1 MLTFPVTLFAG
12 AAASVT
18 NTYNVDATGPSSA
31 DAYTFTGATL
41 GTAIGT
47 NSLVVV
53 LAHIWSNG
61 TNPVINAITVGGVGA
76 TILQAATASIA
87 ASLDAGCAIATIS
100 TASTSGTVVVSANN
114 GSIRSRISVFRINRM
129 LSTAAF
135 DSKKASNVTPANASV
150 SLNVAPNGVIIAGGS
165 TQNPPDATVPSLTGI
180 TQAGSGTIL
189 SQYKW
194 VYGDVD
200 NQAQQTGRTVTSVLN
215 TGGQA
220 NAIVAASWH

>member
-1 MLTFPVTLFAG
+1 M
-12 AAASVT
+12 
-18 NTYNVDATGPSSA
+18 
-31 DAYTFTGATL
+31 
-41 GTAIGT
+41 
-47 NSLVVV
+47 VV

-61 TNPVINAITVGGVGA
+61 TNPVINAITVGGSGA

-87 ASLDAGCAIATIS
+87 ASLDAGCAIAVIS

-114 GSIRSRISVFRINRM
+114 GSIRSRISVFRINKM
-129 LSTAAF
+129 LSTTAF
-135 DSKKASNVTPANASV
+135 DSQKASNVTPANASV
-150 SLNVAPNGVIIAGGS
+150 SLNVPSNGVIIAGGS
-165 TQNPPDATVPSLTGI
+165 TQNPVDATAPTLTGI
-180 TQAGSGTIL
+180 TQAGNGTIL

-200 NQAQQTGRTVTSVLN
+200 NQAQQTGRTIMSVLN